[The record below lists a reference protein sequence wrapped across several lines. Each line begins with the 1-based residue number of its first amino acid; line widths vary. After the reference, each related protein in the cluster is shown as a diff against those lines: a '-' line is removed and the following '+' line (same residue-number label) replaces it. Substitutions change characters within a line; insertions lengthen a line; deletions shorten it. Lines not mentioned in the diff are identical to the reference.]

1 MYHHNSI
8 EKNKKQ
14 FTNLPLRAILNKVVI
29 MKEKNKLITFLII
42 MVLVLLIGLYYVIFI
57 YDGGKN
63 RKYLEDKEGS
73 CNIDKCDD
81 EITYIKELEKF
92 KTYEDNYLILPII
105 SINEDSDTITKINET
120 IETKYK
126 YYKDL
131 YNKENIKYL
140 STYFYSIDPDNN
152 ILSLVIHFCGDDADK
167 NYQCEFLIYNL
178 DIKNNKVLTNQELLK
193 LYNINNETVTDN
205 SLIYLNESFKPV
217 LITNTTDNF
226 IEKVLD

>member
-1 MYHHNSI
+1 
-8 EKNKKQ
+8 
-14 FTNLPLRAILNKVVI
+14 
-29 MKEKNKLITFLII
+29 

-126 YYKDL
+126 YYKEL

-205 SLIYLNESFKPV
+205 SLIYLNESFKLV

>member
-1 MYHHNSI
+1 
-8 EKNKKQ
+8 
-14 FTNLPLRAILNKVVI
+14 

-73 CNIDKCDD
+73 CN
-81 EITYIKELEKF
+81 
-92 KTYEDNYLILPII
+92 
-105 SINEDSDTITKINET
+105 KINET

-205 SLIYLNESFKPV
+205 SLIYLNESFKLV

>member
-1 MYHHNSI
+1 
-8 EKNKKQ
+8 
-14 FTNLPLRAILNKVVI
+14 
-29 MKEKNKLITFLII
+29 

-131 YNKENIKYL
+131 YNKDNIKYL

-167 NYQCEFLIYNL
+167 NYQCEFLVYNL

-205 SLIYLNESFKPV
+205 SLIYLNESLKLV